1 MSIKRHKKPTVFG
14 TLTRLLAAALAGLA
28 AGALFAPD
36 APRQRE
42 TASGEPLPLVP
53 VAEPLP
59 LMPAGT
65 EQAPSEEA
73 AGMGVIELDSPRLT
87 VSIDGAPCAMEL
99 EEYLVGVVAGEMSAA
114 SYPEALKA
122 QAVAARTFTALHM
135 AGKAACK
142 SGCTVCSD
150 PFCCQAYLTDAELHA
165 RWGDAYPKY
174 SEAIRSAVEETCGL
188 VAVYGG
194 ELINALY
201 HASSGHATESS
212 EAVFANA
219 LPYLVSVDS
228 PEGDSGAVSVQEF
241 GAEEA
246 AGRLAAAFPQSNIKG
261 PLSEADIEVLR
272 LTPSGRA
279 DRVRVGETEVSGMEL
294 RLALGLKSTAFTVEF
309 TREGAVRFTCIGY
322 GHGVGMSQL
331 GANDM
336 AAAGADFA
344 RILAHY
350 YTGTE
355 LYLLKYADAPG

>member
-1 MSIKRHKKPTVFG
+1 MRIGKHKKAAVFG
-14 TLTRLLAAALAGLA
+14 AFARLLAAALAGLA

-36 APRQRE
+36 VPRQRE

-53 VAEPLP
+53 VAEELP
-59 LMPAGT
+59 LLPREYEPPG
-65 EQAPSEEA
+65 SEAHAET
-73 AGMGVIELDSPRLT
+73 GSVELASPRLT
-87 VSIDGAPCAMEL
+87 VSIDGAPCGMEL

-114 SYPEALKA
+114 SCPEALKA
-122 QAVAARTFTALHM
+122 QAVAARTFAALHM
-135 AGKAACK
+135 AGRAACK

-150 PFCCQAYLTDAELHA
+150 PFCCQAYLTDAELKA
-165 RWGDAYPKY
+165 RWADAYPQY
-174 SEAIRSAVEETCGL
+174 IAAIRSAVEQTRGL

-228 PEGDSGAVSVQEF
+228 PEGDSGAVSVQEL
-241 GAEEA
+241 GADEA
-246 AGRLAAAFPQSNIKG
+246 AERLVAAFPQSKLKG
-261 PLSEADIEVLR
+261 PLTEADIEVLR
-272 LTPSGRA
+272 LTSSGRA
-279 DRVRVGETEVSGMEL
+279 DRVRVGETEVGGMEL

-309 TREGAVRFTCIGY
+309 PNEGTVRFTCIGY

-336 AAAGADFA
+336 AAAGADFRA
-344 RILAHY
+344 ILAHY

-355 LYLLKYADAPG
+355 LYSLKFRSP